1 MSISKILGLPN
12 MFSGGRSPWEG
23 MNNEPSGNDFS
34 PTYNFRK
41 FFDNFGGAPQPSLK
55 ILAIIPVLLI
65 IFWLTSGFFKVEE
78 GEQAVVLRFGKFDRV
93 ATSGLNYHLPSPIE
107 SFIKEQVTKSR
118 KTEIGFRAKSSGKNN
133 LTSINGASSS
143 SAKQS
148 SPKSSENSAHAVSH
162 SSIPEESIM
171 LTGDENLV
179 EVNCNVMWYISDLKN
194 YLFNVSY
201 QEDMVKDAAESATR
215 QIIGKTPL
223 EDSITNKKGDIEK
236 QIENLT
242 QSILDLYGAG
252 ITIDEAQLLKVDAP
266 AEVVDAFR
274 DVQAA
279 RAERETIIN
288 QANTYYNRVTL
299 SAEGEASKIIQAA
312 KGYSETEIAKAYGA
326 TERFNDV
333 LNKYT
338 NHKQITRDRLW
349 LDAIEHILSGSKK
362 TILNDPKGVLPH
374 YSLNNNPRAF
384 ANQIRNNKSSNSKE
398 NKTVESY
405 DVTQHQ
411 QASSETK
418 TDEENNQK

>member
-1 MSISKILGLPN
+1 MYNIFSKKLN
-12 MFSGGRSPWEG
+12 FGGGKSPWEG
-23 MNNEPSGNDFS
+23 MNNEPSGKDF
-34 PTYNFRK
+34 PVTNNIRD
-41 FFDNFGGAPQPSLK
+41 FFNNFGSNTPRPNLK
-55 ILAIIPVLLI
+55 LLGFIPVILFV
-65 IFWLTSGFFKVEE
+65 FWLASGFFKVEE
-78 GEQAVVLRFGKFDRV
+78 GEQAVVLRFGKFDRI
-93 ATSGLNYHLPSPIE
+93 AKSGLNYHLPSPIE
-107 SFIKEQVTKSR
+107 TFIKEQVTKSR
-118 KTEIGFRAKSSGKNN
+118 KTEIGFRAKSSGKG
-133 LTSINGASSS
+133 TPGAFGEEREET
-143 SAKQS
+143 K
-148 SPKSSENSAHAVSH
+148 KSSNTSVHSVSH

-179 EVNCNVMWYISDLKN
+179 EVNCNVMWYINDLKN

-236 QIENLT
+236 QIETLT

-299 SAEGEASKIIQAA
+299 AAEGEASKIIQAA
-312 KGYSETEIAKAYGA
+312 KGYSETEIAKANGA

-333 LNKYT
+333 LSQYIS
-338 NHKQITRDRLW
+338 HKQITRDRLW
-349 LDAIEHILSGSKK
+349 LDTIEHILSGSKK
-362 TILNDPKGVLPH
+362 TIMNDSGAGILPH
-374 YSLNNNPRAF
+374 YSLDEKPGSNKNSNSNTQKPRNNSSSGGNNNRTSGKQKSQSGGASE
-384 ANQIRNNKSSNSKE
+384 NNNK
-398 NKTVESY
+398 
-405 DVTQHQ
+405 
-411 QASSETK
+411 
-418 TDEENNQK
+418 QK